1 MKALKHWKVFLV
13 LALVFAAGT
22 VTGSVWTTM
31 RFKHAFERSLQLE
44 TWTADVMNYMQKEL
58 NLTPAQRPKVRAIIQ
73 DMGRR
78 FGGTFGQ
85 AIKESGGILV
95 DSWRRIDKEL
105 TPEQRVIE
113 QRNRQKFRQGVKKA
127 LKIDLPVE

>member
-1 MKALKHWKVFLV
+1 MKILKHWKVFLA
-13 LALVFAAGT
+13 LALVFAAGA
-22 VTGSVWTTM
+22 VTGVVWTNM
-31 RFKHAFERSLQLE
+31 CFKRAFERSLQLE

-58 NLTPAQRPKVRAIIQ
+58 KLTPEQRPKVRAIIE
-73 DMGRR
+73 DTGRQ

-85 AIKESGGILV
+85 AIRESRGILV

-113 QRNRQKFRQGVKKA
+113 QRSRQKFREGVKKV
-127 LKIDLPVE
+127 LKIDLPAE